1 MIETL
6 IKKGLLL
13 GLMLSI
19 SVGPVIFS
27 IIKQSISNG
36 IKGGLVFILGVSA
49 SDITLV
55 VIGNAFTE
63 LFRSL
68 LTYKTPIGI
77 AGSALLIALGI
88 YTIFFKKIKINGT
101 SGTPTIRF
109 SKQEIIKIFLSGYL
123 INTLNPGAI
132 VFWITATTPFITYSL
147 LERTILFATCLT
159 LVFIFDIVKVVLAGK
174 IRQKLTPKIIHIIN
188 VLSGIILLGFGIAVI
203 WGLLFYKS
211 GN

>member
-36 IKGGLVFILGVSA
+36 IKGGLAFILGVSA

-68 LTYKTPIGI
+68 LTYKTPIKI
-77 AGSALLIALGI
+77 TNSVLLIALGI
-88 YTIFFKKIKINGT
+88 YTIFFKKTKINGT
-101 SGTPTIRF
+101 SRTPTIRF

-132 VFWITATTPFITYSL
+132 AFWITATTSFIAYSL

-159 LVFIFDIVKVVLAGK
+159 LVFIFDIIKVVLAGK
-174 IRQKLTPKIIHIIN
+174 IRQKLTTKVIHIIN

-203 WGLLFYKS
+203 WRLLLDL
-211 GN
+211 